1 MEKMFRIS
9 EFAALTG
16 LSRRQLILYDQE
28 GLLQPIYTDS
38 SNGYR
43 YYSVRQVDAAYTI
56 VRLRNAKISLSDIR
70 TYMTERSPE
79 RLIEMI
85 DKHEMILDQQI
96 EDLLNVKR
104 ELHLRRLRAR
114 RSLSVKPGTVT
125 IMHVSERNLFLWPHL
140 PEDGEC
146 RRAMPWEYFQ
156 AFYEACEEKGIP
168 VGFPLGVFVDSEQV
182 KARKWERA
190 TGLFCHLPVLE
201 YPVFYARPGGIFAVA
216 SDYIKEDY
224 PGYLYQELFSFLDE
238 NRYQI
243 CGNSYE
249 EHLLHSLTD
258 DQAYLVQISV
268 PVTLKTERSFL

>member
-1 MEKMFRIS
+1 MEKIFRIS

-16 LSRRQLILYDQE
+16 LSRRQLIIYDHE
-28 GLLQPIYTDS
+28 DILRPICVDS

-85 DKHEMILDQQI
+85 DKHEMILDRQI
-96 EDLLNVKR
+96 EELMNVKR

-114 RSLSVKPGTVT
+114 RSLAVKPGTVR
-125 IMHVSERNLFLWPHL
+125 IMHISERNLFLWPHL
-140 PEDGEC
+140 PENGEY

-156 AFYEACEEKGIP
+156 AFYEACEKKGVP
-168 VGFPLGVFVDSEQV
+168 VGFPLGVFVDAERV
-182 KARKWERA
+182 RAREWERA
-190 TGLFCHLPVLE
+190 TGLFCHLPIRQ
-201 YPVFYARPGGIFAVA
+201 YPVFYNRPAGIFAVA
-216 SDYIKEDY
+216 SDFIREGY
-224 PGYLYQELFSFLDE
+224 PGYLYQKLFAFVDE
-238 NRYQI
+238 NNYHI

-258 DQAYLVQISV
+258 DQAHLVQVSV
-268 PVTLKTERSFL
+268 PVSLKTERV